1 MNAVDALNSYLSKQN
16 GALPQNKTTSA
27 PKNAVDSL
35 NSYVAKQRAAY
46 QQQQTDF
53 AKQQQAQLLTQKN
66 QPKQD
71 ETPHFGKVSKGFKP
85 IDTSNWADPS
95 DVAYYKKYPAEA
107 FAQGGVDQ
115 FILNPASKMHLI
127 SQTPEQTRFE
137 NAQNDKFGINATS
150 KTGVFTP
157 GNIGGFIGG
166 LAQQA
171 LLYGAGG
178 EALNAIP
185 GVADATEAASPVA
198 RALINATKGQVLTT
212 AFQTPGTIMNGIKN
226 KESAG
231 QITKDVAIQEGIN
244 AALNLTLGGAG
255 SYAKYI
261 KSGVPVANAA
271 EENAIAN
278 AERLLPSKGIGI
290 VHERPNLTFDSTGN
304 LINHEPIKV
313 VPTKQYVYD
322 SGMDL
327 SKETRPTDTSSKLGN
342 YVNRSAN
349 TQGIIDTAVNE
360 ENVNRY
366 KTNSFTENARNS
378 VKDVEDR
385 QAATHAIQLSPEE
398 NAAALQGKDA
408 FIFDG
413 ENLLKELQNSDEAK
427 APKMSAIYKTN
438 MKNIKDAQALV
449 AAASK
454 RIPENIQNLDR
465 PLELDGVKTTLRQQL
480 IRAQGLSGD
489 VKKVTSNAT
498 DLTDQLGAFGKK
510 RGTIESTVNNYLPQ
524 EYIQPDI
531 NSVEGA
537 KLETNRET
545 ALQSKIMLKNG
556 GGIAPNNSLER
567 TYKNYATAIMHG
579 ETPKTLDFTNLVEK
593 AGNSAAH
600 DNAMQGVLN
609 SMVDEKIA
617 VANNRV
623 FEGFKE
629 IGKTQDGLKI
639 QLPIKLAN
647 ALDPILNPDY
657 GKGYGGKTWTDI
669 ASKIK
674 AVNLGLSLF
683 HYKNLGIAA
692 VNNGDFSSL
701 TDLVA
706 KLPHIVEFMKSPEWQ
721 ANIEDSIKNGG
732 MYSQIQGNVDTLMK
746 LNKDSLSPTGK
757 LLDKAGELP
766 GLKQAAQLSNA
777 NNKALFEVTQTFLK
791 GNAYATDVAEWLGKN
806 PNATDYEITMA
817 KRSINRE
824 INGNYGGLNWKSLR
838 IPRQLLGVMKMTM
851 LAPDWTTSNAD
862 LLRQAL
868 NPLNH
873 SPGASMA
880 RAFWVRNVAL
890 GAAMLEGLNYAFTG
904 HGTWQNP
911 KGHELNVEMAPN
923 TYITPLSGAMKDVAT
938 LTGDITKSGSQGIPQ
953 FAESKL
959 NAPSRTILGIASNK
973 DYYGRSL
980 TDAKGNLLKTT
991 GNVASFAGQNLLP
1004 LPFGATGL
1012 LNYAKDKN
1020 AQKTP
1025 LGAALIGSGLGSYS
1039 ADQTQKA
1046 GVFANPQKAY
1056 AGNWLNTIINSVN
1069 PKTRAAQDI
1078 TNKIGA
1084 FKTAATANSTA
1095 AKQYSGAVLQK
1106 GGNIG
1111 AVQLE
1116 QKFGITASQAKSTIT
1131 DAQNSLKS
1139 QQYSDVVSKYEGM
1152 SAANRQK
1159 LFALLS
1165 LQAQQTLT
1173 AELQKYGLQP

>member
-1 MNAVDALNSYLSKQN
+1 MNAVDALNSYMSKQN
-16 GALPQNKTTSA
+16 GALPQNKALSPVTSA
-27 PKNAVDSL
+27 RMNATDAL
-35 NSYVAKQRAAY
+35 NSYVAKQRVAY
-46 QQQQTDF
+46 QQQTAIAKQQSDVL
-53 AKQQQAQLLTQKN
+53 AKQQQQVT
-66 QPKQD
+66 
-71 ETPHFGKVSKGFKP
+71 TPRVTIGKVSKGFKP
-85 IDTSNWADPS
+85 VDTSKWANQS
-95 DVAYYKKYPAEA
+95 DVAYYEKHPAEA
-107 FAQGGVDQ
+107 FAQGVADQ
-115 FILNPASKMHLI
+115 LFNYIPTQWMDSENAARRT
-127 SQTPEQTRFE
+127 QFE
-137 NAQNDKFGINATS
+137 NAQNGKFGINDTS
-150 KTGVFTP
+150 KTGIFTP
-157 GNIGGFIGG
+157 GNIGGATGLIG
-166 LAQQA
+166 QMA
-171 LLYGAGG
+171 LTG
-178 EALNAIP
+178 
-185 GVADATEAASPVA
+185 GVAKALSEAAPIAKVISNPIV
-198 RALINATKGQVLTT
+198 RQGVTNTLFNTAL
-212 AFQTPGTIMNGIKN
+212 QTPGTINNGIDAGETKSQIVKN
-226 KESAG
+226 LALQTAGNVAFSFGIPAIGRAISNSAA
-231 QITKDVAIQEGIN
+231 QQTENKA
-244 AALNLTLGGAG
+244 
-255 SYAKYI
+255 
-261 KSGVPVANAA
+261 VANAY
-271 EENAIAN
+271 
-278 AERLLPSKGIGI
+278 RLLPPKLGESTTS
-290 VHERPNLTFDSTGN
+290 VRPKLSFNDTGE
-304 LINHEPIKV
+304 LINHEPIKAA
-313 VPTKQYVYD
+313 PTKQYVYD

-360 ENVNRY
+360 ENLNRSRTNKLADNIRGNVN
-366 KTNSFTENARNS
+366 N
-378 VKDVEDR
+378 VEDR
-385 QAATHAIQLSPEE
+385 QAATV
-398 NAAALQGKDA
+398 AAELTPQEINDRLQGKDA
-408 FIFDG
+408 FITDG
-413 ENLLKELQNSDEAK
+413 ENLINRLKNSDTAK
-427 APKMSAIYKTN
+427 APKMSVEYKTN
-438 MKNIKDAQALV
+438 MKNIKDTQASLKV
-449 AAASK
+449 LNE
-454 RIPENIQNLDR
+454 RIPQNIKNLDR
-465 PLELDGVKTTLRQQL
+465 PLEVDGTKTTMRQL
-480 IRAQGLSGD
+480 LTNAQNLSGNA
-489 VKKVTSNAT
+489 KEAANNAT
-498 DLTDQLGAFGKK
+498 DFTTQVGALSKA
-510 RGTIESTVNNYLPQ
+510 RHTIDGTVDKYLVHD
-524 EYIQPDI
+524 YNQPDI
-531 NSVEGA
+531 SSINDA
-537 KLETNRET
+537 NLEANRQT
-545 ALQSKIMLKNG
+545 ALQSRITLKNG
-556 GGIAPNNSLER
+556 GGTGINNSAER
-567 TYKNYATAIMHG
+567 VYKDYATAVMHG
-579 ETPKTLDFTNLVEK
+579 ENPKTLDIANLVEK
-593 AGNSAAH
+593 TGNDQAH
-600 DNAMQGVLN
+600 ANATQGVLN
-609 SMVDEKIA
+609 NMVKENIA
-617 VANNRV
+617 TANNRV
-623 FEGFKE
+623 FDGFKE

-746 LNKDSLSPTGK
+746 LNKDSLSPAGK

-766 GLKQAAQLSNA
+766 GLKQVAQLSNA
-777 NNKALFEVTQTFLK
+777 NNQALFEVTQTFLK

-953 FAESKL
+953 FALSKL

-991 GNVASFAGQNLLP
+991 GNVASFAGQNMLP

-1012 LNYAKDKN
+1012 LNYAKDRN
-1020 AQKTP
+1020 AAKTP
-1025 LGAALIGSGLGSYS
+1025 LGAALIGTGLGSYS

-1095 AKQYSGAVLQK
+1095 AKQYAGAVLQK

-1152 SAANRQK
+1152 SATNRQK
-1159 LFALLS
+1159 LFASLS
-1165 LQAQQTLT
+1165 PQAQQTLS
-1173 AELQKYGLQP
+1173 AELAKYGLQP